1 MRSYPVISY
10 ACAGILCIFPL
21 VAQATGNAVSNAFN
35 PAVSVILN
43 GTYAQFSN
51 NPDNYA
57 IPGFALGEE
66 VGPGSEGFSLGESE
80 LTISANVDDLFY
92 GRFTAS
98 MTPEDT
104 IEIEESYIETVGLG
118 GGLTFKFG
126 RFLSGL
132 GYLNHKHSH
141 TWDFV
146 DQPLVYKAMLGN
158 QLKDDG
164 VQMRWLA
171 PTDLFLELGVEAFR
185 GDGFPAGGA
194 ANDGK
199 GTTALFA
206 HIGDDFNDSNSWQ
219 AGISYLHAEADSRET
234 GDPAEIFTGNSN
246 LTIFDFVWKWAPH
259 GNTFKNNFI
268 LQAEYFMRS
277 EDGTYQGNLYDA
289 DQDGYYIQGVYQF
302 MPRWRVGLRYDN
314 LHANDPGAAFAG
326 TALETQEHD
335 PERWT
340 TMVDFSRTEF
350 SRLRLQ
356 YSQDDSTP
364 ETDHQVYVQYIMSLG
379 AHGAHSF

>member
-1 MRSYPVISY
+1 MRSYLVIRY
-10 ACAGILCIFPL
+10 ACAGILSALPL
-21 VAQATGNAVSNAFN
+21 VVQAAGNTVSNAFN

-51 NPDNYA
+51 DPASYA

-66 VGPGSEGFSLGESE
+66 VGPGSEGFRLGESE

-98 MTPEDT
+98 ISPENT
-104 IEIEESYIETVGLG
+104 IEVEESYLETVGLG
-118 GGLTFKFG
+118 WGTTVKFG
-126 RFLSGL
+126 RFLSGI

-146 DQPLVYKAMLGN
+146 DQPLTYKAMLGN

-164 VQMRWLA
+164 IQFRWLV
-171 PTDLFLELGVEAFR
+171 PTDRFFEVGAEALR

-194 ANDGK
+194 ANKGK
-199 GTTALFA
+199 GTAALFA
-206 HIGDDFNDSNSWQ
+206 HVGDDFNDSNSWQ
-219 AGISYLHAEADSRET
+219 AGVSYLHAKTDARET

-259 GNTFKNNFI
+259 GNPFKHNFI
-268 LQAEYFMRS
+268 LQAEYFLRS
-277 EDGTYQGNLYDA
+277 EDGTYQSNLYNA
-289 DQDGYYIQGVYQF
+289 NQNGYYIQSVYQF
-302 MPRWRVGLRYDN
+302 MPRWRVGLRYDR
-314 LHANDPGAAFAG
+314 LHADDPGAAFTG
-326 TALETQEHD
+326 TALETQNHD
-335 PERWT
+335 PHRWSA
-340 TMVDFSRTEF
+340 MVDFSRTEF

-356 YSQDDSTP
+356 YNQDDSTL

-379 AHGAHSF
+379 AHGAHAF